1 MRLQEYLEKDREK
14 LLASLQQA
22 GTADRAIPVI
32 ESEFDRLLYQYN
44 EGCNND
50 YERRCASQMLQTARM
65 SAPLLDCIGE
75 TKIWEQ
81 GGKLIS
87 GENKKVRLPALLL
100 LIAGIA
106 LPLAAVI
113 VMTGTEEAL
122 REVMELPMIGL
133 CFAGGLVCLF
143 QAGLF
148 FTKRNNAFY
157 SDKQLKAENKVDAN
171 KIYQTLHAVLLIA
184 DRNISEALSAQRLE
198 ERQREEAGENP
209 QDLDALS
216 LYGDLLEAGR
226 SGDGEYALDQIG
238 KLTFYLHQKGIE
250 PLEYS
255 EENRTWFDVIP
266 GERKETIR
274 PALVKDGKLLKKGI
288 VAGEW

>member
-87 GENKKVRLPALLL
+87 GENKK
-100 LIAGIA
+100 
-106 LPLAAVI
+106 
-113 VMTGTEEAL
+113 
-122 REVMELPMIGL
+122 
-133 CFAGGLVCLF
+133 
-143 QAGLF
+143 
-148 FTKRNNAFY
+148 
-157 SDKQLKAENKVDAN
+157 
-171 KIYQTLHAVLLIA
+171 
-184 DRNISEALSAQRLE
+184 
-198 ERQREEAGENP
+198 
-209 QDLDALS
+209 
-216 LYGDLLEAGR
+216 
-226 SGDGEYALDQIG
+226 
-238 KLTFYLHQKGIE
+238 
-250 PLEYS
+250 
-255 EENRTWFDVIP
+255 
-266 GERKETIR
+266 
-274 PALVKDGKLLKKGI
+274 
-288 VAGEW
+288 